1 MPPPPIIAAASSGD
15 KAQLRKLLGSGASVH
30 TIGQNGNSP
39 LHFAVMKES
48 SASLAATKILLE
60 FEADPRA
67 ENDFGET
74 PLSMARDKKHNKLH
88 PLLEEAAAALDS
100 KEAEEKKKKAEAKA
114 AAAGSGS
121 GAGSSAEA
129 FPYRRNGN
137 IGWKPLKKDWNA
149 IVERRKPLTDSLTG
163 RKVAVSFSN
172 KSADATFA
180 KALEVA
186 LKEAGAEVRLIN
198 KWPVSGW
205 VQACVWAADESDFV
219 LVLHSANYEE
229 GHFAIAER
237 FLVKESNVA
246 HMQLELDSPT
256 HPEYVSS
263 AAEAMQLL
271 KSGVVLSQNERVDT
285 NTAPCTMSVNGLTK
299 EDREAYAKLTKV
311 WSPKQQAHDAMKI
324 DLDQL
329 ADQQLAAAKAVDV
342 TDADAVEVEALQ
354 KMLSSGAHL
363 SKRTAGT

>member
-74 PLSMARDKKHNKLH
+74 PLSMARDKKHNKLL

-114 AAAGSGS
+114 AAA
-121 GAGSSAEA
+121 
-129 FPYRRNGN
+129 
-137 IGWKPLKKDWNA
+137 
-149 IVERRKPLTDSLTG
+149 
-163 RKVAVSFSN
+163 
-172 KSADATFA
+172 
-180 KALEVA
+180 
-186 LKEAGAEVRLIN
+186 
-198 KWPVSGW
+198 
-205 VQACVWAADESDFV
+205 
-219 LVLHSANYEE
+219 
-229 GHFAIAER
+229 
-237 FLVKESNVA
+237 
-246 HMQLELDSPT
+246 
-256 HPEYVSS
+256 
-263 AAEAMQLL
+263 
-271 KSGVVLSQNERVDT
+271 
-285 NTAPCTMSVNGLTK
+285 
-299 EDREAYAKLTKV
+299 
-311 WSPKQQAHDAMKI
+311 
-324 DLDQL
+324 
-329 ADQQLAAAKAVDV
+329 
-342 TDADAVEVEALQ
+342 DADAVEVEALQ